1 VRSGA
6 PLSAYAQQPRPPGG
20 DDKTWLHPV
29 PFPPPLLQGAGHKA
43 KAFRPWIPRQTQTHP
58 ESGAGSTTK
67 PVWAPRRSLI
77 QPISPATI
85 ASANP
90 RHHEKRFCNEAAPRP
105 PWATSEAAPPAT
117 APDAQRAR
125 LQGHIED
132 PPRWV
137 KKVERSV
144 SYPLPVTRRAAA
156 LSIPALT
163 TLALL
168 ASAKGADLLTP
179 QMTGEAPAAGKRVL
193 KTPTNSHRP

>member
-1 VRSGA
+1 MGDLGGRAASN
-6 PLSAYAQQPRPPGG
+6 SPGC
-20 DDKTWLHPV
+20 TTSSV
-29 PFPPPLLQGAGHKA
+29 AG
-43 KAFRPWIPRQTQTHP
+43 PY
-58 ESGAGSTTK
+58 
-67 PVWAPRRSLI
+67 
-77 QPISPATI
+77 
-85 ASANP
+85 
-90 RHHEKRFCNEAAPRP
+90 C
-105 PWATSEAAPPAT
+105 
-117 APDAQRAR
+117 
-125 LQGHIED
+125 IED